1 MKIVAIKDEVDGND
15 SVGTMWQETKIFD
28 SDTPLIEVMKWAG
41 SYRRRIVL
49 TIPENS
55 LEEFHKVIR
64 KIPMK

>member
-1 MKIVAIKDEVDGND
+1 MKIVAIKDEADGND

-41 SYRRRIVL
+41 SYRRKVVL

-55 LEEFHKVIR
+55 LTEFHKIIR
-64 KIPMK
+64 KIPI